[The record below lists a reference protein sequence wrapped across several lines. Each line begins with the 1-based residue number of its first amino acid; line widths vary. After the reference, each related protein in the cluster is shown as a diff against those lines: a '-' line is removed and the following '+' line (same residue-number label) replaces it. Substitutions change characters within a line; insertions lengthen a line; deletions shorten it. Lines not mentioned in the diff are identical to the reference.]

1 MSTDKN
7 TSQQT
12 FPEHAN
18 LKVKTHEETLKQVT
32 SFAYLGSLIAC
43 NGSINP
49 ELNQRIDKASGVF
62 NSFNK
67 IWYNKNISLK
77 IKIQIYESSVLTI
90 LLCYRNLANKQVTNT
105 SLGGIPSVLPS
116 VDSAGET
123 FHPRNSE
130 ILQRTNQ
137 SQSKLLMEIKRF
149 RWFRDLSYM
158 DDGRLPKY
166 LLEWHPRH
174 GKRTWGRKRTTW
186 LSCIEEGLEMI
197 TGRVGINYIQGRQMV
212 LNRSRLGKMLRKVSE
227 VVFGQPYPHD
237 DDG

>member
-1 MSTDKN
+1 MKVQFWLSCYAMETW
-7 TSQQT
+7 QT
-12 FPEHAN
+12 NKLQIHRLEVFHQSC
-18 LKVKTHEETLKQVT
+18 LRWILRVKLFIHV
-32 SFAYLGSLIAC
+32 
-43 NGSINP
+43 
-49 ELNQRIDKASGVF
+49 
-62 NSFNK
+62 
-67 IWYNKNISLK
+67 
-77 IKIQIYESSVLTI
+77 
-90 LLCYRNLANKQVTNT
+90 
-105 SLGGIPSVLPS
+105 
-116 VDSAGET
+116 
-123 FHPRNSE
+123 RNSE

-197 TGRVGINYIQGRQMV
+197 TGRVGIDYIQGRQMV
-212 LNRSRLGKMLRKVSE
+212 LNRSRLGKMLRKASE
-227 VVFGQPYPHD
+227 VVVGQPYPHD

>member
-1 MSTDKN
+1 MKVQFSLSCYAMETW
-7 TSQQT
+7 QT
-12 FPEHAN
+12 NKLQIHRLEVFHQSC
-18 LKVKTHEETLKQVT
+18 LQWILRVKLFIHV
-32 SFAYLGSLIAC
+32 
-43 NGSINP
+43 
-49 ELNQRIDKASGVF
+49 
-62 NSFNK
+62 
-67 IWYNKNISLK
+67 
-77 IKIQIYESSVLTI
+77 
-90 LLCYRNLANKQVTNT
+90 
-105 SLGGIPSVLPS
+105 
-116 VDSAGET
+116 
-123 FHPRNSE
+123 RNSE

-166 LLEWHPRH
+166 LLERHPRH

-186 LSCIEEGLEMI
+186 LSCIEGLEMI
-197 TGRVGINYIQGRQMV
+197 TGRVGIDYIQGRQMV

>member
-1 MSTDKN
+1 MKVQFWLSCYAMETW
-7 TSQQT
+7 QT
-12 FPEHAN
+12 NKLQIHRLEVFHQSC
-18 LKVKTHEETLKQVT
+18 LRWILRVKLFIHV
-32 SFAYLGSLIAC
+32 
-43 NGSINP
+43 
-49 ELNQRIDKASGVF
+49 
-62 NSFNK
+62 
-67 IWYNKNISLK
+67 
-77 IKIQIYESSVLTI
+77 
-90 LLCYRNLANKQVTNT
+90 
-105 SLGGIPSVLPS
+105 
-116 VDSAGET
+116 
-123 FHPRNSE
+123 RNSE

-197 TGRVGINYIQGRQMV
+197 TERVGIDYIQGRQMA
-212 LNRSRLGKMLRKVSE
+212 LNHSRLGKMLRKASE
-227 VVFGQPYPHD
+227 VVVVGQPYPHD

>member
-1 MSTDKN
+1 MKVQFWLSCYAMETW
-7 TSQQT
+7 QT
-12 FPEHAN
+12 NKLQIHRLEVFHQSC
-18 LKVKTHEETLKQVT
+18 LRWILRVKLFIQV
-32 SFAYLGSLIAC
+32 
-43 NGSINP
+43 
-49 ELNQRIDKASGVF
+49 
-62 NSFNK
+62 
-67 IWYNKNISLK
+67 
-77 IKIQIYESSVLTI
+77 
-90 LLCYRNLANKQVTNT
+90 
-105 SLGGIPSVLPS
+105 
-116 VDSAGET
+116 
-123 FHPRNSE
+123 RNSE

-197 TGRVGINYIQGRQMV
+197 TGRVGTDYIQGRQMV
-212 LNRSRLGKMLRKVSE
+212 LNRSRLGKMLRKASE
-227 VVFGQPYPHD
+227 VVVGQPYPHD

>member
-1 MSTDKN
+1 MKVQFWLSCYAMETW
-7 TSQQT
+7 QT
-12 FPEHAN
+12 NKLQIHRLEVFHQSC
-18 LKVKTHEETLKQVT
+18 LRWILRVKLFIHV
-32 SFAYLGSLIAC
+32 
-43 NGSINP
+43 
-49 ELNQRIDKASGVF
+49 
-62 NSFNK
+62 
-67 IWYNKNISLK
+67 
-77 IKIQIYESSVLTI
+77 
-90 LLCYRNLANKQVTNT
+90 
-105 SLGGIPSVLPS
+105 
-116 VDSAGET
+116 
-123 FHPRNSE
+123 RNSE

-197 TGRVGINYIQGRQMV
+197 TGRVGTDYIQGRQMV
-212 LNRSRLGKMLRKVSE
+212 LNRSRLGKMLRKASE
-227 VVFGQPYPHD
+227 VVVGQPYPHD

>member
-1 MSTDKN
+1 MKVQFSLSCYAVETW
-7 TSQQT
+7 QT
-12 FPEHAN
+12 NKLQIHRLEVFHQSC
-18 LKVKTHEETLKQVT
+18 LRWILRVKLFIHV
-32 SFAYLGSLIAC
+32 
-43 NGSINP
+43 
-49 ELNQRIDKASGVF
+49 
-62 NSFNK
+62 
-67 IWYNKNISLK
+67 
-77 IKIQIYESSVLTI
+77 
-90 LLCYRNLANKQVTNT
+90 
-105 SLGGIPSVLPS
+105 
-116 VDSAGET
+116 
-123 FHPRNSE
+123 RNSE

-197 TGRVGINYIQGRQMV
+197 TGRVGTDYIQGRQMV
-212 LNRSRLGKMLRKVSE
+212 LNRSRLGKMLRKASE
-227 VVFGQPYPHD
+227 VVVGQPYPHD